1 MVGAD
6 ALSKVIFI
14 YSFMVIPSEEYSP
27 LASTTL
33 LSPEVSNC
41 APANAPRIPL
51 LTLLPAI
58 SNPKLSALSG
68 ATLKV
73 AGAVPLS
80 ASVSDIP
87 LKPFY

>member
-1 MVGAD
+1 MVGVD

-14 YSFMVIPSEEYSP
+14 YSFAVIPASEYST

-73 AGAVPLS
+73 AGGP
-80 ASVSDIP
+80 SVSDIP
-87 LKPFY
+87 FKPFY